1 MGILKSLSYT
11 AVTRTSSATPEQHR
25 RDKLIKHLQEQCSM
39 AQSDATGSAFS
50 VKKRRWVTNDDGQK
64 ALVEFDK
71 RLKRWWNKA
80 TDGKLVLVVRW
91 GSKPMEFERGKAGI
105 VVEDLNVLINTI
117 TRLIAAVEAGEMD
130 AIIANMNKQRP
141 VAKKRAA

>member
-1 MGILKSLSYT
+1 MSILKSLSYT

-39 AQSDATGSAFS
+39 AQSEVTGTAFNI
-50 VKKRRWVTNDDGQK
+50 KKRRWVTNDDGQR

-91 GSKPMEFERGKAGI
+91 GSKPMEFERGKGGI
-105 VVEDLNVLINTI
+105 VVEDLNVLINTL